1 MKKFKFCLISSH
13 MSFNNYSLSF
23 HHSHS
28 LPHRLNNEK
37 KILPYRHVS
46 SENFSEISTAGA
58 AANESLRRE
67 GEGENEA
74 FSANYDNWVNFVYFY
89 SIILSTLLFFTVHR
103 SLLFFKLCIRASVII
118 HDRLFCAI
126 TRATLRFFER
136 LSTRRILD
144 RFTAD
149 VETMDTQIPIT
160 LFDCIMV
167 RHDLRNVV
175 RLILFFLSF

>member
-1 MKKFKFCLISSH
+1 MFII
-13 MSFNNYSLSF
+13 YSILS
-23 HHSHS
+23 S
-28 LPHRLNNEK
+28 LPFSFTCRLNNEK

-46 SENFSEISTAGA
+46 SVNFSEISTAGA
-58 AANESLRRE
+58 AANESLRRGGG
-67 GEGENEA
+67 GEDEA

-103 SLLFFKLCIRASVII
+103 SFLFFKLCIRASVII

-136 LSTRRILD
+136 LSTRQILD

-149 VETMDTQIPIT
+149 VETMDSQIPIT
-160 LFDCIMV
+160 LFDCTMV
-167 RHDLRNVV
+167 RHVET
-175 RLILFFLSF
+175 

>member
-1 MKKFKFCLISSH
+1 MP
-13 MSFNNYSLSF
+13 FNNYSLSF
-23 HHSHS
+23 QFFRHSSHS
-28 LPHRLNNEK
+28 LSHICRLNNEK
-37 KILPYRHVS
+37 IILPYQHVTS
-46 SENFSEISTAGA
+46 VNFSETSTTG
-58 AANESLRRE
+58 ANESLRRE
-67 GEGENEA
+67 GGGVGGENEA

-89 SIILSTLLFFTVHR
+89 SIILCTLLFFTVHR
-103 SLLFFKLCIRASVII
+103 SLLFFKLCICASVII

-136 LSTRRILD
+136 LSARRILD

-167 RHDLRNVV
+167 RHDMM
-175 RLILFFLSF
+175 ICEIQKS